1 MPEKWAGGAARTWRG
16 QWRVCTQENSSYLY
30 APCCHG
36 ESIFRM
42 SSLGEKGE
50 EKREE
55 ERERKRE
62 RRKEEGHPLGVAGD
76 GERFPFP
83 LLARTMPTFLM
94 YPVFPPLSHP
104 SSSQRTKR
112 WYEERIL
119 CNDGS
124 FDHEQGSSRELLLLF
139 FYYSWNTRIVKMEIR
154 IDKCKF
160 DVANFLLSIHFSLEK

>member
-1 MPEKWAGGAARTWRG
+1 
-16 QWRVCTQENSSYLY
+16 
-30 APCCHG
+30 
-36 ESIFRM
+36 M

-94 YPVFPPLSHP
+94 YPVFPPP
-104 SSSQRTKR
+104 PP
-112 WYEERIL
+112 IL
-119 CNDGS
+119 RRRRGLNADTRNESCATMEASITSKDLLENCYYYFFIIAGIL
-124 FDHEQGSSRELLLLF
+124 ELLRWKYGLISANLMLQIF
-139 FYYSWNTRIVKMEIR
+139 FCQFI
-154 IDKCKF
+154 
-160 DVANFLLSIHFSLEK
+160 FL

>member
-154 IDKCKF
+154 IDKCI
-160 DVANFLLSIHFSLEK
+160 ANFFLSIHFSLEK

>member
-1 MPEKWAGGAARTWRG
+1 
-16 QWRVCTQENSSYLY
+16 
-30 APCCHG
+30 
-36 ESIFRM
+36 M

-112 WYEERIL
+112 
-119 CNDGS
+119 
-124 FDHEQGSSRELLLLF
+124 
-139 FYYSWNTRIVKMEIR
+139 
-154 IDKCKF
+154 
-160 DVANFLLSIHFSLEK
+160 